1 MPGPKVRAAK
11 KGVNAI
17 TGSLV
22 DMAFDSD
29 YNLNKVAR
37 CVSGEGETPQTVAHG
52 LSYTPKAI
60 SLLEFA
66 SGKFGY
72 ISGISMDDTNVY
84 PGGFGEDYDEYV
96 HIFIDQLTS
105 GSYKKSMAGKPAIL
119 IGDGTTGDH
128 NYKLH
133 SGYDTFKVAKTG
145 TLSINAAVYAPGTS
159 GGTQTLTAT
168 YNHGLGYVPLFGP
181 FVEYDLIWGAYKTAT
196 DGFYYRGEWATSTAY
211 YTGDLVGSD
220 TVSGYR
226 CIVSHTS
233 ASATQPGVGASWTTY
248 WESYSAEDPW
258 VTGTSYAIG
267 DVVYGTDGSYYRC
280 TSAHTSGS
288 TTRPVTGASY
298 ASYWVAMYFS
308 YYGST
313 IYVNDLED
321 NKFSGIG
328 GWEPGNDATVRF
340 YATSTQ
346 LVLELE
352 RTCSAEEVIPV
363 EPPIVVSYYEPYH
376 TMEVSV
382 DYTIFYNPATEVYSL
397 L

>member
-11 KGVNAI
+11 KGVSAI
-17 TGSLV
+17 TGDLV

-37 CVSGEGETPQTVAHG
+37 CVSGAGDSPETVAHG
-52 LSYTPKAI
+52 FSYTPKAI
-60 SLLEFA
+60 SLLEFS
-66 SGKFGY
+66 SGKFGHV
-72 ISGISMDDTNVY
+72 SGISMDDTNVY
-84 PGGFGEDYDEYV
+84 PGGFGVGYDEYA
-96 HIFIDQLTS
+96 HIFVDQLTS
-105 GSYKKSMAGKPAIL
+105 GIYKKDMTGKPAIL
-119 IGDGTTGDH
+119 IGDGTEGDH

-145 TLSINAAVYAPGTS
+145 TLSISAPVYAPGTS

-168 YNHGLGYVPLFGP
+168 YSHGLGYVPLFGP
-181 FVEYDLIWGAYKTAT
+181 FVEWELIWGAYKVANSS
-196 DGFYYRGEWATSTAY
+196 FYYRLDWTTSTQY
-211 YTGDLVGSD
+211 YTGDLVD
-220 TVSGYR
+220 SGASSYK
-226 CIVSHTS
+226 CILSHTS
-233 ASATQPGVGASWTTY
+233 ASITEPGVGANWATY
-248 WESYSAEDPW
+248 WEVVTPEDPW

-267 DVVYGTDGSYYRC
+267 DAVYGTDGNYYRC
-280 TSAHTSGS
+280 TAAHTSGS

-298 ASYWVAMYFS
+298 SSYWVAIWHG

-313 IYVNDLED
+313 VYVNALED

-328 GWEPGNDATVRF
+328 GWEPGNDAIVRF

-352 RTCSAEEVIPV
+352 RTCSPQEEIPTD
-363 EPPIVVSYYEPYH
+363 PPIIVSYYEPYH
-376 TMEVSV
+376 TMEVTV
-382 DYTIFYNPATEVYSL
+382 DYTIFYNRIDEEFNL